1 MSEATAPIT
10 LVTGL
15 PGAGKT
21 AYVVDLLAHSPDL
34 QGRPLFVMGIPE
46 LKIDHSPVPPVKE
59 WTEMRP
65 DKDDPSVMLPYF
77 TFPPNSV
84 IILDE
89 AQRIYRPRS
98 TGSRVPDIVAAFETV
113 RHTGVDF
120 ILMTQHPGL
129 LDSNIRLLVG
139 RHMHIHVTPVGRKLL
154 EWRGIGSPA
163 DRTSRELAARRSY
176 SPPKRVFDLYKSSE
190 LHTKVKVAVPW
201 QYYLFAVALLIMLVL
216 GYVVYQR
223 VTRVF
228 NPEPETP
235 QLLSPGQASAS
246 SSSSGSARPVVGV
259 REYVQLHTPR
269 LAGLEHTAPVYDEI
283 TKPTDAPWPAACMK
297 TAKFCRCFDQQ
308 GTRYPTTEAICGQII
323 EKGMFRPFSPREKA
337 TTARAEPSPSALKVA
352 AAMPSAKAP

>member
-15 PGAGKT
+15 PGSGKT
-21 AYVVDLLAHSPDL
+21 AYVVDLIAHSPDL

-98 TGSRVPDIVAAFETV
+98 VGSKVPDIVAAFETV

-201 QYYLFAVALLIMLVL
+201 QYYLFGVAFLMMVVL
-216 GYVVYQR
+216 GYFVYQR

-228 NPEPETP
+228 DPAATEKTEP
-235 QLLSPGQASAS
+235 LSPGQTSAPMG
-246 SSSSGSARPVVGV
+246 GSRPIVSAK
-259 REYVQLHTPR
+259 EFIALQTPR
-269 LAGLEHTAPVYDEI
+269 LEGLPHTAPVYDEI
-283 TKPTDAPWPAACMK
+283 TKPTDVPWPSACMK

-308 GTRYPTTEAICGQII
+308 GARYPTTEAICSQII
-323 EKGMFRPFSPREKA
+323 ERGMFRPFSPRDKG
-337 TTARAEPSPSALKVA
+337 TTARSEPSPVPLKVA
-352 AAMPSAKAP
+352 AAMPSAKSP